1 MQEVIVSGAN
11 SFVGSAVVK
20 KLLLH
25 GIKVK
30 ALCRLGRT
38 ANLPQHE
45 NLSVVLFDMTKIDEL
60 NLSKKKN
67 MMLFTILHGLE
78 ELMLIIAV
86 IIVCNSK
93 MHNGLWSF

>member
-45 NLSVVLFDMTKIDEL
+45 NLSVVPFDMTKIDEL
-60 NLSKKKN
+60 NLSKKN

-78 ELMLIIAV
+78 ELMLIIAA